1 MKGELVIIIIQ
12 TDIFATITIIIVTIH
27 IALDSGRVVLINS

>member
-27 IALDSGRVVLINS
+27 SALDSGRVVLINS